1 MELIEK
7 KVKRRTPVKI
17 KTVNYKDFEINYVEM
32 KGFFRLFFGKL
43 FDKFEKPYYTY
54 VDDYVVFSNKA
65 ASLLSF
71 VEDYE
76 QKNLLKDNPGFKD
89 AFSYLKSSSTIF
101 LYTDVRK
108 FYSQLKL
115 MMNPATWNE
124 IQSNKD
130 VLYSF
135 LIGLCK

>member
-1 MELIEK
+1 
-7 KVKRRTPVKI
+7 
-17 KTVNYKDFEINYVEM
+17 M

-89 AFSYLKSSSTIF
+89 AFFIS
-101 LYTDVRK
+101 
-108 FYSQLKL
+108 
-115 MMNPATWNE
+115 E
-124 IQSNKD
+124 IQFYD
-130 VLYSF
+130 F
-135 LIGLCK
+135 LIYGCT